1 MAKRMDIG
9 ESALTDEDRY
19 AIFNLAAVL
28 GCGQQEMMCAHVN
41 AGSLGN
47 KMAELDRV

>member
-9 ESALTDEDRY
+9 KSALTDEDRY

-28 GCGQQEMMCAHVN
+28 GCG
-41 AGSLGN
+41 
-47 KMAELDRV
+47 